1 MHDDPVQFIF
11 EFGTVVKGIFTN
23 GIYADKQVTGQN
35 IAFTIIKCN
44 DIGKVI
50 MLQVALID
58 VQNIV
63 IRTKYDIHGTQ
74 LTNLTFR
81 NDLQP
86 LGGETLG
93 FELKRRIFEEI
104 ANHKADKISAN
115 LQLFDKKFE
124 LKRILSNF
132 TPQTD
137 KTKNQDMEVKKSA
150 KASLENKKLI
160 FTEIGMVLALLVVW
174 GAFEYTSKE
183 KKTAALEAENAVV
196 IEDEMVPITQET
208 PPPPE
213 AAPKI
218 PVLSD
223 QIDIVDDEIKLDDD
237 TFMNLEDDANMG
249 VEIMDYVEE
258 VQEEVVEEEAIPFQL
273 VEEKP
278 SFNGGDANEF
288 SKWVNSRLV
297 YPEIAKE
304 NGVQGRVTLQFTV
317 NADGS
322 VSNVKVLRGVDSS
335 LDKEAVRVVSSSPKW
350 KPGKQRDRAVKVTYT
365 FPVIFQ
371 LR

>member
-1 MHDDPVQFIF
+1 M
-11 EFGTVVKGIFTN
+11 E
-23 GIYADKQVTGQN
+23 
-35 IAFTIIKCN
+35 IKKTERASMDN
-44 DIGKVI
+44 
-50 MLQVALID
+50 
-58 VQNIV
+58 
-63 IRTKYDIHGTQ
+63 
-74 LTNLTFR
+74 
-81 NDLQP
+81 
-86 LGGETLG
+86 
-93 FELKRRIFEEI
+93 KRF
-104 ANHKADKISAN
+104 
-115 LQLFDKKFE
+115 L
-124 LKRILSNF
+124 
-132 TPQTD
+132 
-137 KTKNQDMEVKKSA
+137 
-150 KASLENKKLI
+150 
-160 FTEIGMVLALLVVW
+160 FTEIGMIIALLIVW
-174 GAFEYTSKE
+174 GAFSYTSRE
-183 KKTAALEAENAVV
+183 KKVATLEADQTVV
-196 IEDEMVPITQET
+196 EVEDMVPITEET

-218 PVLSD
+218 PILSD
-223 QIDIVDDEIKLDDD
+223 QIDIVDDNIKVDDSM
-237 TFMNLEDDANMG
+237 FQNIEDSNEG
-249 VEIMDYVEE
+249 FEIMYYIESAPEE
-258 VQEEVVEEEAIPFQL
+258 ETIEEEAIPFQL

-317 NADGS
+317 NADGT